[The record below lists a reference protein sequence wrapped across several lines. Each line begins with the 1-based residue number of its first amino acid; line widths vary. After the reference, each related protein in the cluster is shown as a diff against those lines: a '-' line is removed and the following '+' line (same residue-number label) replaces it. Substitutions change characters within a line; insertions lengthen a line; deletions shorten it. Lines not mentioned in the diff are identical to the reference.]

1 MPQLNLILV
10 SLKKL
15 IMNKKRSRKSILLS
29 AVVILEVI
37 AILTVS
43 TYAWVETVSS
53 IKIIN
58 VPGGYGEFDDFL
70 YTKVN
75 FSDELNGTQSI
86 LLSDYFKRSGD
97 MHLAPISSP
106 DGKDFYFPNLTAQA
120 NQQNLYR
127 KGTSSDSNVNYVSVA
142 FEMKSNV
149 TSDFYF
155 SGTPTISNDNIRL
168 SITSVTKGGNNEQT
182 VIYGKKSSDDTV
194 VNTKQGGTTQV
205 HVESISDHTDT
216 SDASKAL
223 FSIAK
228 TETKVITIN
237 VWLQN
242 LEATDITTN
251 LSSAIIFNN
260 LSIVSSL
267 SPRKITLVPT
277 GYWNSDNPWYA
288 AYVFGSSASGE
299 ANKWINLSTGSTA
312 DYSLTDNNDGSYSFY
327 LKGKYTKIIFARMR
341 TGYSHSTVPEF
352 PANYKH
358 SDGNMWNKTVDL
370 DIPPEET
377 NMHPTF
383 IVGSTGSAESG
394 ATGSWEAPAT
404 VKVNYV
410 TGYSN
415 GTIGLTCDTNNIR
428 TGICQVVT
436 KGGTTITSSQT
447 ANLNY
452 AFVGWYTN
460 AEGTGTPVQSITTAP
475 AAGESVTYY
484 AKFVRTYTV
493 TMKSVN
499 RNGTETTS
507 LGTMTMTAGGTSATS
522 NGTVST
528 FSRTYPVGTTI
539 TFSAAG
545 NTNNGF
551 LGIYTTQTGNTEI
564 SQLTVTEDTT
574 VYARYTDKQ
583 TVYIGLV
590 KHENYTSTDFKL
602 HYWNSSTNG
611 DADLTDMSTEANYAL
626 GNSYWNNE
634 AQTFTMYSAEIPY
647 NATSMRVLNNGTGI
661 GTDTTI
667 SSGNCLLVF
676 HYDSAIRVSQ
686 KTYPTS

>member
-1 MPQLNLILV
+1 M
-10 SLKKL
+10 
-15 IMNKKRSRKSILLS
+15 
-29 AVVILEVI
+29 
-37 AILTVS
+37 
-43 TYAWVETVSS
+43 
-53 IKIIN
+53 
-58 VPGGYGEFDDFL
+58 
-70 YTKVN
+70 
-75 FSDELNGTQSI
+75 
-86 LLSDYFKRSGD
+86 
-97 MHLAPISSP
+97 
-106 DGKDFYFPNLTAQA
+106 
-120 NQQNLYR
+120 
-127 KGTSSDSNVNYVSVA
+127 
-142 FEMKSNV
+142 
-149 TSDFYF
+149 
-155 SGTPTISNDNIRL
+155 
-168 SITSVTKGGNNEQT
+168 TKGGNNEQT

>member
-1 MPQLNLILV
+1 MNSIIV
-10 SLKKL
+10 SLKKF

-43 TYAWVETVSS
+43 TFAWVETVSS

-58 VPGGYGEFDDFL
+58 EPGGYGEFDDFL
-70 YTKVN
+70 YTKVA
-75 FSDELNGTQSI
+75 FSDALNGTQSV

-106 DGKDFYFPNLTAQA
+106 DGKDFYFPNLTANANNQA
-120 NQQNLYR
+120 LYR
-127 KGTSSDSNVNYVSVA
+127 KGNTSDSNVNYVSVA
-142 FEMKSNV
+142 FEMTSNV

-155 SGTPTISNDNIRL
+155 SGTPTISNDHIRL
-168 SITSVTKGGNNEQT
+168 SVTSMTKGGNDPQT
-182 VIYGKKSSDDTV
+182 VIYGKDASDDEV
-194 VNTKQGGTTQV
+194 VNTRQGGTTQV

-216 SDASKAL
+216 SDITKAL
-223 FSIAK
+223 FSISK
-228 TETKVITIN
+228 TETKIITIN
-237 VWLQN
+237 VWLQK
-242 LEATDITTN
+242 LADTDLTTN
-251 LSSAIIFNN
+251 LSEAIDFDD

-288 AYVFGSSASGE
+288 AYVFGGSAGE
-299 ANKWINLSTGSTA
+299 SAKWINLSSGSTA
-312 DYSLTDNNDGSYSFY
+312 DYALTDNNDGSYSFY
-327 LKGKYTKIIFARMR
+327 LKGKYTRIIFARMR
-341 TGYSHSTVPEF
+341 TGYSHSTVPAF
-352 PANYKH
+352 PANYKY
-358 SDGNMWNKTVDL
+358 SGTDMWNKTIDL
-370 DIPPEET
+370 TIPTEET

-383 IVGSTGSAESG
+383 IVGSTGTTNAG
-394 ATGSWEAPAT
+394 ATGSWEKPAT
-404 VKVNYV
+404 VKVDYV
-410 TGYSN
+410 TGYTN

-436 KGGTTITSSQT
+436 KAATTITSTQT
-447 ANLNY
+447 ANQNY

-460 AEGTGTPVQSITTAP
+460 AEGTGTAVQTITTAP
-475 AAGESVTYY
+475 AAGETVTYY

-611 DADLTDMSTEANYAL
+611 DADLTDMSTEVDYAV
-626 GNSYWNNE
+626 GSSYWNNE
-634 AQTFTMYSAEIPY
+634 EKTYTMYSAEIPY
-647 NATSMRVLNNGTGI
+647 NATDMIVMKNYSGI
-661 GTDTTI
+661 GNDSTI
-667 SSGNCLLVF
+667 SSGNCLLIF
-676 HYDSAIRVSQ
+676 HYDNAIHSVQ
-686 KTYPTS
+686 KTYPKS